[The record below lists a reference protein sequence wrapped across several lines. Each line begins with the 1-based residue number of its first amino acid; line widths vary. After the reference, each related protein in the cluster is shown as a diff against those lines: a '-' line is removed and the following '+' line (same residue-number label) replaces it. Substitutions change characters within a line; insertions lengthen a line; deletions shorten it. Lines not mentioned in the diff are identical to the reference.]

1 MTWQANKEE
10 IGGFTLPTEMED
22 YLFDLR
28 GYIVI
33 KNAVSV
39 SHLKELNDI
48 VDSLSPT
55 EEQETERAKVERKAA
70 VAVGAEF
77 DTERHGFGSPL
88 LGDVMGHEPFQRL
101 IDHSSWIT
109 HLNRYI
115 GGENKPAFYGGSC
128 IVRWPGQGS
137 RLHSGGDSRDQETQF
152 RYHNNQFRCGLIN
165 MILALND
172 SGTGGGNTSVVP
184 GSHKS
189 NIRHPEYDNTDPRG
203 PRGWK
208 RKKPTDGTPGGEGGH
223 MDGVEGA
230 VEINL
235 SAGDCL
241 LFVDCLT
248 HGSTKRRLSGARK
261 AVLFRY
267 APRWMPKLKQM
278 DWMDGLTEAQRK
290 LIAT

>member
-1 MTWQANKEE
+1 
-10 IGGFTLPTEMED
+10 MED
-22 YLFDLR
+22 YLFDLN

-33 KNAVSV
+33 KNAVAKNHIS
-39 SHLKELNDI
+39 ELNGV
-48 VDSLSPT
+48 VDDLSPT
-55 EEQETERAKVERKAA
+55 QNEEAERAEVERLAA
-70 VAVGAEF
+70 RAVGAEF
-77 DTERHGFGSPL
+77 ETERHGFGSPL
-88 LGDVMGHEPFQRL
+88 LGDIMEYEPFQRL
-101 IDHSSWIT
+101 IDHRSWIN
-109 HLNRYI
+109 HLSRYM
-115 GGENKPAFYGGSC
+115 GGDNKPAFYGGSC

-152 RYHNNQFRCGLIN
+152 RFHNNEFKCGLIN

-172 SGTGGGNTSVVP
+172 SGKGGGNTSVVP

-189 NIRHPEYDNTDPRG
+189 NIRHPEYDNPDPRG

-208 RKKPTDGTPGGEGGH
+208 RKNPTDGAPGGEGGY

-230 VEINL
+230 LEIEL

-248 HGSTKRRLSGARK
+248 HGSTKRRQGGARK

-267 APRWMPKLKQM
+267 APKWMPKLEKM
-278 DWMDGLTEAQRK
+278 DWMDSLTEAQRQ